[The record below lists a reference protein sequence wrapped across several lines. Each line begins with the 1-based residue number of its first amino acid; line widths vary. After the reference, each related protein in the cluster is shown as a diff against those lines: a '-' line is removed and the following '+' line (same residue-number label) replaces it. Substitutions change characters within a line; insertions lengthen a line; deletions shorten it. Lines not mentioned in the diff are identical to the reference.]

1 MYSEGY
7 YPDTIEELTK
17 LKLDGMIC
25 KQPSDIYKQQI
36 IASVIGYN
44 EDDYLLLCLAN
55 QYKNPFFTSEPVY
68 QVYAYTR
75 DRIPSQKTMNN
86 INQEL
91 LRAGYNPNYLIK
103 IDQTTE
109 IDVEY
114 VFETS
119 YYESTTSC
127 WSSSSSSYSVKTSSY
142 SSSSSSSAVT
152 IGC

>member
-1 MYSEGY
+1 MC
-7 YPDTIEELTK
+7 LFV
-17 LKLDGMIC
+17 
-25 KQPSDIYKQQI
+25 
-36 IASVIGYN
+36 IA
-44 EDDYLLLCLAN
+44 
-55 QYKNPFFTSEPVY
+55 SEPVY

-103 IDQTTE
+103 IDQSSE

-127 WSSSSSSYSVKTSSY
+127 WSSSSSSFSSSSSSSSY
-142 SSSSSSSAVT
+142 SSSSKVSAVT